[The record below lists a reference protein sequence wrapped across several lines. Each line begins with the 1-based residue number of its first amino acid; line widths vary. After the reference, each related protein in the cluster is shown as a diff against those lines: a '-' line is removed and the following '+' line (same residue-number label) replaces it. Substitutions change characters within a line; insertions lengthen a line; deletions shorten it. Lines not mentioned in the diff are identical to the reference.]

1 MTNSLHALLLV
12 CDVEGTKTDPAYSP
26 SIRISAA

>member
-1 MTNSLHALLLV
+1 MTNSLYTPLLV
-12 CDVEGTKTDPAYSP
+12 GDVEGTKTDPAYSP